1 MARAYWRAD
10 PPKARRM
17 IERSVNQMAR
27 LGNKGEEA
35 TAAGFA
41 ALPFAAAVEFDRAL
55 AYADGGLAL
64 AQEIQNPLAEA
75 AAYQYRGTLHDQRGE
90 YARAIVDYESAR
102 RVAERASDLFRIYI
116 VKFWESRAHTRT
128 GDASRARTLAEEGL
142 PRPFWPWARR
152 RRRTASL
159 RRPSPSVRRA
169 AISGDAACGGLDADS
184 ILTAQFV
191 CGIVP
196 R

>member
-1 MARAYWRAD
+1 
-10 PPKARRM
+10 M

-75 AAYQYRGTLHDQRGE
+75 AAYQYRGTLHDQQGD
-90 YARAIVDYESAR
+90 YARAIADYER
-102 RVAERASDLFRIYI
+102 KRVTCFASTSSSSGGRGLIREPATRAGH
-116 VKFWESRAHTRT
+116 AH
-128 GDASRARTLAEEGL
+128 S
-142 PRPFWPWARR
+142 PRKVCRGPSGPGRGGGGAQHL
-152 RRRTASL
+152 SGGH
-159 RRPSPSVRRA
+159 RP
-169 AISGDAACGGLDADS
+169 
-184 ILTAQFV
+184 Q
-191 CGIVP
+191 
-196 R
+196 